1 MFGQLCLPGV
11 LVFGVADFCAGAGV
25 LGVVD
30 GEATGAPDPLF
41 AVVSELLVLP
51 GDAAA
56 PAMPAAAAPV
66 ASAPATIVAPSI
78 LEMFIGEPPGW
89 CTARSTIVR
98 HAAKRG
104 HRRV

>member
-1 MFGQLCLPGV
+1 MFGQLCLPGA
-11 LVFGVADFCAGAGV
+11 LVFGVADFCVDAGAS
-25 LGVVD
+25 GVVD
-30 GEATGAPDPLF
+30 VEATGAPDPLL

-56 PAMPAAAAPV
+56 PAMPAAAPPV

-89 CTARSTIVR
+89 CTARPTIVR

>member
-1 MFGQLCLPGV
+1 MLGQLCLLGV
-11 LVFGVADFCAGAGV
+11 FDFGVADFCVGAGV

-30 GEATGAPDPLF
+30 VEATGAPDPLF

-56 PAMPAAAAPV
+56 PAMPAAAPPV

-89 CTARSTIVR
+89 CTARAAIVG
-98 HAAKRG
+98 HSAKRR